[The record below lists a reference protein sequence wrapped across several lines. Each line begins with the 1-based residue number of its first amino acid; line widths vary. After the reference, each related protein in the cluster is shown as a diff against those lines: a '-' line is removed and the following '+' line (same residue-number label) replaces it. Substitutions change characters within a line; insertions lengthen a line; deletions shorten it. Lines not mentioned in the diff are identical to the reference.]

1 MILRRVGNKSKLAAQ
16 IVPLFP
22 QHNLYVEPFFG
33 AGGMFFNKPQAA
45 HNICN
50 DLDGD
55 VYNLF
60 QVLLER
66 PAELYDLMLLAPYHN
81 DLFQFWKKNTEADP
95 LRKAARF
102 LFLSNYSYMGK
113 SDTLN
118 FRAANDKQIFLD
130 NLHPTYKKLQNVQFH
145 NADFRV
151 FLKSI
156 AVREPS
162 TTFIYADPPYVG
174 TGDNYSDSFT
184 KTDHSDLQKA
194 LIETGCLF
202 AISEFAND
210 FVIETAKANGLHIH
224 TVGERQSMKNRS
236 TEILIMN
243 YLPHPKLF

>member
-1 MILRRVGNKSKLAAQ
+1 MILRRVGNKKKLMPDLIQ
-16 IVPLFP
+16 LFP
-22 QHNLYVEPFFG
+22 KYNLWVEPFFG
-33 AGGMFFNKPQAA
+33 SGSAYFYLTNKPTHA
-45 HNICN
+45 IWN
-50 DLDGD
+50 DIDGD

-66 PAELYDLMLLAPYHN
+66 PAELYDFMLLAPYHN
-81 DLFQFWKKNTEADP
+81 DLFQFWRKNTEADP

-102 LFLSNYSYMGK
+102 LYLSNYSYMGK
-113 SDTLN
+113 SDTLKFGTEN
-118 FRAANDKQIFLD
+118 SKQILLD

-156 AVREPS
+156 AVREPN

-194 LIETGCLF
+194 LIETGCKF

-210 FVIETAKANGLHIH
+210 FVIETAKANGLYIH

-236 TEILIMN
+236 TEILIIKE
-243 YLPHPKLF
+243 P